1 MELQKRTICIYV
13 NLYVQAASFMFT
25 IRMHIVYTVAPSDES
40 PPDSPWL
47 LQKYFIHSCHSFIS
61 TNLYTNLCLKH
72 GNGTETLHCKS
83 LFLMDDAFT
92 CFYIVSENSMPNHL
106 FDVIYSKHQYHLTK
120 KWLLG
125 GKTTRGQLGN
135 AHSDVWMVHHGKENA
150 TAECHRPVRIQQL
163 MFQRNWCLFSK

>member
-1 MELQKRTICIYV
+1 MCILLLLV
-13 NLYVQAASFMFT
+13 MKVHPTHHGSCKST
-25 IRMHIVYTVAPSDES
+25 SYTHVT
-40 PPDSPWL
+40 L
-47 LQKYFIHSCHSFIS
+47 LFQR
-61 TNLYTNLCLKH
+61 NLYTNLCLKH

-92 CFYIVSENSMPNHL
+92 CFYIVSENSMPNNL

-135 AHSDVWMVHHGKENA
+135 AHSDVWMVHHGKKNA